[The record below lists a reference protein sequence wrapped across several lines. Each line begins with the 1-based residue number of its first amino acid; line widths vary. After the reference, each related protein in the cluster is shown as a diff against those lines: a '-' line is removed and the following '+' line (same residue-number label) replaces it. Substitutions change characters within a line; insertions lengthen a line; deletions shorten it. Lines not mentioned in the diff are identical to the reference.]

1 MITDVVQKKG
11 FKELPVKVVYESKA
25 IKIKPP
31 VIPKAIEAL
40 SEFKDLRE
48 EKQLIANL

>member
-1 MITDVVQKKG
+1 M
-11 FKELPVKVVYESKA
+11 PVKVIYEEKS

-31 VIPKAIEAL
+31 VIPKPIEAL
-40 SEFKDLRE
+40 SEFKDLWE